1 MRKVVLGLSGILI
14 AFGVAGCAA
23 APEGKAFGSFPGEP
37 PTQAKPAP
45 SPQQSPA
52 LARIDPADL
61 PSPPPVA
68 APPPAARETP
78 KPTVENKP
86 GKSNKSAGAKVT
98 LASTQ
103 APATGSSVSQVPSA
117 DPAPLFRP
125 VVNLAILRFSLPQ
138 GALSQNEG
146 FWKRVDEQSVDAA
159 TYDVLFKNG
168 LRVGR
173 APMVDLEYLMKRLEE
188 QGSPKPHEMTYTASG
203 TKLFEYPMKDV
214 PGQIIYWFD
223 RRNEMSMR
231 SYDASENVFCIE
243 FESAPRKNG
252 AVRVSLC
259 PMVRGVRKQLAAVSE
274 GDELE
279 VQYRAP
285 ERRYELNLRADVPLD
300 SVLILAPS
308 PESRSKMSIGHSF
321 LVHDGA
327 TGLLEDVLILV
338 PQAAPRANR
347 PADPLPGPDQG
358 GPIPELR

>member
-1 MRKVVLGLSGILI
+1 MHNVVLGLSGILI
-14 AFGVAGCAA
+14 GVGVTGCAA
-23 APEGKAFGSFPGEP
+23 APQSKGFGSFPGEP
-37 PTQAKPAP
+37 SVQAKA
-45 SPQQSPA
+45 SSQQQSPA

-61 PSPPPVA
+61 PAPPPLA
-68 APPPAARETP
+68 APPAVRETP
-78 KPTVENKP
+78 KPIVEEKS
-86 GKSNKSAGAKVT
+86 GKSSKSGGAKVT
-98 LASTQ
+98 LASAQ
-103 APATGSSVSQVPSA
+103 APVTAQTTGVSQAPSL

-138 GALSQNEG
+138 GALSQNES

-173 APMVDLEYLMKRLEE
+173 AAAVDLEYLMKNLEE

-231 SYDASENVFCIE
+231 SYDASENVFCVE
-243 FESAPRKNG
+243 FESAPRRNG

-259 PMVRGVRKQLAAVSE
+259 PMVRGVRKQLAAVNE

-285 ERRYELNLRADVPLD
+285 ERRYELNLRADIPLD

-327 TGLLEDVLILV
+327 TGLLEDVLLLV
-338 PQAAPRANR
+338 PQAGPRANR
-347 PADPLPGPDQG
+347 PADPLPGQDQG
-358 GPIPELR
+358 GPIMELR